1 MFDDALD
8 AMYSER
14 LDAAIRGFQQVL
26 KLDRNNLPARGT
38 LGEAYLRAG
47 KPDEAV
53 REWTAALAADPKF
66 APAAQAL
73 GELYIGRQVWI
84 RARPYLQQALA
95 AVPEN
100 TTILFEIGVVERN
113 LGLFRDALEHLRVA
127 CGPNPASIACQAE
140 LREAEREPKTR

>member
-14 LDAAIRGFQQVL
+14 LDAAMRGFQGVL
-26 KLDRNNLPARGT
+26 KLDRDNLPARDT
-38 LGEAYLRAG
+38 LGDAYVRAG
-47 KPDEAV
+47 KPEEAV

-73 GELYIGRQVWI
+73 GELYIGRRDWTK
-84 RARPYLQQALA
+84 ARLYLQQALA
-95 AVPEN
+95 AVPQN

-113 LGLFRDALEHLRVA
+113 LGLFRDALEHFRAA
-127 CGPNPASIACQAE
+127 CGPNPASIACQTE